1 MRAHKKVPS
10 SKPVGAGLSAAAGVV
25 RDVAAAAS
33 ASRKPEE
40 HETNR
45 LLEADDAGVAREQR
59 DAGPTSSGNRR
70 LSPEKDG
77 GGGAREQRDAG
88 DSRSA
93 PSVAS
98 DSAKSGRKPGAGGGG
113 ADPADCASAGWERE
127 EGESDCS
134 YWWRAQWN
142 FKPRGP
148 LWLPQIVRMTWYLQ
162 IVTMMT
168 SIQGKID
175 GASL

>member
-33 ASRKPEE
+33 ASREPGE

-45 LLEADDAGVAREQR
+45 LLEADD
-59 DAGPTSSGNRR
+59 P
-70 LSPEKDG
+70 
-77 GGGAREQRDAG
+77 GGAREQRQDAG
-88 DSRSA
+88 GSRSA
-93 PSVAS
+93 PSSAS
-98 DSAKSGRKPGAGGGG
+98 DSAKSKSGREPGEGGGG

-175 GASL
+175 GASLS

>member
-33 ASRKPEE
+33 ASREPEE

-45 LLEADDAGVAREQR
+45 LLAADD
-59 DAGPTSSGNRR
+59 DA
-70 LSPEKDG
+70 
-77 GGGAREQRDAG
+77 GGAREQRQDAG
-88 DSRSA
+88 GSRSA
-93 PSVAS
+93 PGLAS
-98 DSAKSGRKPGAGGGG
+98 DSAKSGRKPGAG
-113 ADPADCASAGWERE
+113 DCASAGWERE

-175 GASL
+175 GASLSC

>member
-33 ASRKPEE
+33 ASREPEE

-45 LLEADDAGVAREQR
+45 LLEADDAA
-59 DAGPTSSGNRR
+59 
-70 LSPEKDG
+70 
-77 GGGAREQRDAG
+77 GGGAREQRQDAG
-88 DSRSA
+88 GSRSA
-93 PSVAS
+93 PGLAS

-113 ADPADCASAGWERE
+113 ADPGDCARAGWERE

-175 GASL
+175 GASLSC

>member
-1 MRAHKKVPS
+1 MRAAHKKVPS

-33 ASRKPEE
+33 ASREPEE

-45 LLEADDAGVAREQR
+45 LL
-59 DAGPTSSGNRR
+59 GPDNA
-70 LSPEKDG
+70 
-77 GGGAREQRDAG
+77 GGGAREQRQDAG
-88 DSRSA
+88 GSRSA
-93 PSVAS
+93 PGLAS
-98 DSAKSGRKPGAGGGG
+98 DSAKSGRKPGAGGGA
-113 ADPADCASAGWERE
+113 ADPADWASAGWERE

-175 GASL
+175 GASLS